1 MKLRTLEMNLIDFKG
16 HMDRK
21 LNEFQ
26 EEMPSIMKREVKAF
40 EHRE

>member
-1 MKLRTLEMNLIDFKG
+1 MNLIDFKG

-26 EEMPSIMKREVKAF
+26 EVMPEQMKREIKAF